1 MKKYFTFLIFLL
13 LLFFNSSLVL
23 AIEKQD
29 KQQVEDNPKIERL
42 YDYIQNMKTD
52 EEILNGLD
60 AREYITNYMKNGQ
73 GSLSTGQL
81 IKACTALLLKEV
93 RSTLQ
98 LMISLIVLA
107 IISALLRNL
116 QSSFSGESVS
126 NIAFY
131 ACYAVMIMLLT
142 KSFLISLNLAKETIT
157 KLSDFTAVLLPSLV
171 FLLATVGGLT
181 QAATADPIVVAAVGL
196 TPRLYIDIII
206 PIILTGFVLGF
217 VNNLSEEHKINGLCK
232 VLKQYILWFQGIIMT
247 IFIGLLTVRGI
258 ASNTLDVVTLKT
270 AKFAVDNFI
279 PIVGKALSDTIA
291 TMAGYSLLL
300 KNAISSIG
308 LLIIIILMLFPVIK
322 IAIIAFVYKISAA
335 LIEPIAD
342 KRIVNC
348 VVSAS
353 ESLILLMSC
362 VISITVMFFIMVSI
376 MASAG
381 KFIVGG

>member
-13 LLFFNSSLVL
+13 LFFFNSHLVL
-23 AIEKQD
+23 AVEKED
-29 KQQVEDNPKIERL
+29 KQQIENNPKIERL

-52 EEILNGLD
+52 EEILNSLD
-60 AREYITNYMKNGQ
+60 AKEYITNYMKNGQ

-81 IKACTALLLKEV
+81 VKACTALLLKEV
-93 RSTLQ
+93 RATVQ

-196 TPRLYIDIII
+196 TPRLYVDIII
-206 PIILTGFVLGF
+206 PIILTGFVLAF

-232 VLKQYILWFQGIIMT
+232 VLKQYVLWFQGIIMT

-322 IAIIAFVYKISAA
+322 IAVMAFVYKISAA
-335 LIEPIAD
+335 LIEPVAD

-348 VVSAS
+348 ITAAG

>member
-13 LLFFNSSLVL
+13 LLFFNSHL
-23 AIEKQD
+23 ALAVEKED
-29 KQQVEDNPKIERL
+29 KQQIDNNPKIERL

-52 EEILNGLD
+52 EEILNSLD
-60 AREYITNYMKNGQ
+60 AKEYITNYMKNGQ

-81 IKACTALLLKEV
+81 MKACTALLLKEV
-93 RSTLQ
+93 RATVQ

-126 NIAFY
+126 SIAFY

-196 TPRLYIDIII
+196 TPRLYVDIII
-206 PIILTGFVLGF
+206 PIILTGFVLAF

-232 VLKQYILWFQGIIMT
+232 VLKQYVLWFQGIIMT

-322 IAIIAFVYKISAA
+322 IAVMAFVYKISAA
-335 LIEPIAD
+335 LIEPVAD

-348 VVSAS
+348 ITAAG